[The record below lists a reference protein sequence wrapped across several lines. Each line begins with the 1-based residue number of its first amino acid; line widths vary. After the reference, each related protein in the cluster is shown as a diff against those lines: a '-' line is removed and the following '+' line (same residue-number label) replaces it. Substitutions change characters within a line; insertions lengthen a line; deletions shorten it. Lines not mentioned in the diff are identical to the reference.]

1 LNLIPKPI
9 TFRVIDSSKDS
20 TNKRLKDSPKKS
32 SDITEIDLNN
42 EKSNQSTEQQII
54 KNNNKYGVKV
64 LIISLPSMNDI
75 YDRIFG
81 SDFDAINNGRYLQFI
96 ININ

>member
-1 LNLIPKPI
+1 ME
-9 TFRVIDSSKDS
+9 IDS
-20 TNKRLKDSPKKS
+20 
-32 SDITEIDLNN
+32 N
-42 EKSNQSTEQQII
+42 EKSSQSTEQLFI

-81 SDFDAINNGRYLQFI
+81 SDFDAINNGRYL
-96 ININ
+96 

>member
-1 LNLIPKPI
+1 MNSFPKPI

-20 TNKRLKDSPKKS
+20 TNKRSKDSPKKS
-32 SDITEIDLNN
+32 SDIMEIDSN
-42 EKSNQSTEQQII
+42 EKSSQSTEQLFI

-81 SDFDAINNGRYLQFI
+81 SDFDAINNGRYL
-96 ININ
+96 